1 MGEIRSHRRQTE
13 QRKHILKS
21 LKQGTSQSSLCMSAK
36 RRQTGNPR
44 RSWKEL
50 RSDQRAD
57 PTVAE
62 YRPGEPIASTCS
74 PASLEMVSRMSDLFV
89 ERMAKSKAQEEDGSS
104 ENGQLDTGEF
114 EKPELLSSSVE
125 DGDEKLPPFLGKQKS
140 KLLQLRD
147 GLLDLM
153 TGVSRDT
160 LRSRAEGGEASAFGM
175 HQADAGSD
183 AYDRDFALSLLSQE
197 QLIFLC

>member
-1 MGEIRSHRRQTE
+1 
-13 QRKHILKS
+13 
-21 LKQGTSQSSLCMSAK
+21 MSAK

-114 EKPELLSSSVE
+114 EKPELLSSRIKVAI
-125 DGDEKLPPFLGKQKS
+125 KRFLRFWANKRAS
-140 KLLQLRD
+140 CFSFVI
-147 GLLDLM
+147 
-153 TGVSRDT
+153 VS
-160 LRSRAEGGEASAFGM
+160 S
-175 HQADAGSD
+175 
-183 AYDRDFALSLLSQE
+183 
-197 QLIFLC
+197 I